1 MPPPPLWPD
10 QAIVH
15 HKANPADGRDFVVT
29 DVHGHFDTLTVAEIQ
44 TGTAQLHRFARVE
57 TLP

>member
-1 MPPPPLWPD
+1 MPSPPLWSD

-15 HKANPADGRDFVVT
+15 HQANPAGGRDFVVA

-44 TGTAQLHRFARVE
+44 TGTAQLHRVARVE